1 MQIYESAFDLEQ
13 REAITKKIEE
23 FIENRDQITM
33 LVIGSPDCKEI
44 KNLSEKIKEKINLFV
59 FDFEIKRGKISK
71 NFKKSF
77 NFYEEHSGD
86 FFKNIEKIKIK
97 ADFVFHRWFL
107 HHCTDHQKIES
118 FKIIKNLLAND
129 GELLI
134 IDWMIPDYS
143 SVQERWESSKKYYK
157 YQKRHGLDIA
167 KSKQE
172 HNFSKINTPNGKG
185 GKFISHQKL
194 EEIMKKENLEFKR
207 EILHQSKVEDPE
219 LFGANLYICKEGGN

>member
-1 MQIYESAFDLEQ
+1 M
-13 REAITKKIEE
+13 
-23 FIENRDQITM
+23 
-33 LVIGSPDCKEI
+33 
-44 KNLSEKIKEKINLFV
+44 
-59 FDFEIKRGKISK
+59 
-71 NFKKSF
+71 
-77 NFYEEHSGD
+77 
-86 FFKNIEKIKIK
+86 
-97 ADFVFHRWFL
+97 

-118 FKIIKNLLAND
+118 FKIIKNLLANE